1 MAKTASCKDTGLNCD
16 FIIRGDDEESLLA
29 NAAQHG
35 TDAHRI
41 GAQEDEAA
49 RAYGR
54 DFISAPGIGAS
65 FGVGE
70 RENWLQRVKG
80 AIREE

>member
-16 FIIRGDDEESLLA
+16 FIIRGVTDEDLLA

-35 TDAHRI
+35 ADAHSI
-41 GAQEDEAA
+41 GAQEDEYAGTF
-49 RAYGR
+49 GR
-54 DFISAPGIGAS
+54 DFISAPGIGGAL
-65 FGVGE
+65 GVGE
-70 RENWLQRVKG
+70 RANWLQKVKD